1 MYTREQIFE
10 RAKEAI
16 MANNLFFIRDVVAFL
31 PISKSK
37 FYELFDAEMDTM
49 DTYKDKMFGELV
61 EMLEENKIQTK
72 CKIRKKLEKGDK
84 ASELLAL
91 YRMICTP
98 DERREINQSY
108 IDHTSNGNEIGAEY
122 KQFFS
127 ENFGFTHCER
137 NEGSE

>member
-10 RAKEAI
+10 KAKEAI

-31 PISKSK
+31 PCSKTR
-37 FYELFDAEMDTM
+37 FYELFNAGKEDTT
-49 DTYKDKMFGELV
+49 DTYKDELFAELV
-61 EMLEENKIQTK
+61 EMLEDNKIKTK
-72 CKIRKKLEKGDK
+72 CEIRQKLGMGEK

-98 DERREINQSY
+98 EERKEINQSY

-122 KQFFS
+122 KQFFE
-127 ENFGFTHCER
+127 ENFKMGIK
-137 NEGSE
+137 

>member
-16 MANNLFFIRDVVAFL
+16 MENNLFFIRDVVAFL
-31 PISKSK
+31 PISRGY
-37 FYELFDAEMDTM
+37 FYEMFDANKDDTN
-49 DTYKDKMFGELV
+49 DTYKDELFGELV
-61 EMLEENKIQTK
+61 EMLEANKIKTK

-122 KQFFS
+122 KQFFE
-127 ENFGFTHCER
+127 ENFKMGIK
-137 NEGSE
+137 

>member
-10 RAKEAI
+10 KAKEAI

-31 PISKSK
+31 PCSKTR
-37 FYELFDAEMDTM
+37 FYELFDAEKEDTTN
-49 DTYKDKMFGELV
+49 TYKDEMFAELV
-61 EMLEENKIQTK
+61 EMLESNKIKTK
-72 CKIRKKLEKGDK
+72 CDIRAKLYMGEK

-98 DERREINQSY
+98 EERKEINQSY

-122 KQFFS
+122 KQFFE
-127 ENFGFTHCER
+127 ENFKMGIK
-137 NEGSE
+137 

>member
-10 RAKEAI
+10 KAKEAI

-31 PISKSK
+31 PISRGH
-37 FYELFDAEMDTM
+37 FYEMFDASKDDKN
-49 DTYKDKMFGELV
+49 DTYKDNLFGELV
-61 EMLEENKIQTK
+61 EMLEANKIKTK
-72 CKIRKKLEKGDK
+72 CEIRQKLGMGEK

-98 DERREINQSY
+98 EERKEINQSY

-122 KQFFS
+122 KQFFE
-127 ENFGFTHCER
+127 ENFKMGIK
-137 NEGSE
+137 